1 MSEIICIPKN
11 DINKR
16 FLLGKKGVKEV
27 LAICLNPSTANEYKF
42 DPTSK
47 NIQIISKNNGYDGWW
62 IVNLYPGRTSK
73 PANLPSKANESLCVE
88 NINLIR
94 EILSSKK
101 YNISRVICCW
111 GNNIK
116 THKYLLDQANQI
128 IKIVESSGHLCE
140 CLGLTKLGNPY
151 HPAPMSVNRFLG
163 GINNVKIKKLNKS
176 SIYNL

>member
-1 MSEIICIPKN
+1 MSKIICIPKN

-16 FLLGKKGVKEV
+16 FLLGKKGAKEI
-27 LAICLNPSTANEYKF
+27 LAICLNPSTANEHKL

-47 NIQIISKNNGYDGWW
+47 NIEIISKNNGYDGWW
-62 IVNLYPGRTSK
+62 IVNLHAVRTSK
-73 PANLPSKANESLCVE
+73 PANLPVKANESLCIE
-88 NINLIR
+88 NVNFIR

-116 THKYLLDQANQI
+116 TRQYLLDQANQI
-128 IKIVESSGHLCE
+128 IKIVKNLGHPCE
-140 CLGLTKLGNPY
+140 CLGLTELGNPY

-163 GINNVKIKKLNKS
+163 GINNVKIKKFNKC